1 MGDRTTST
9 TAADVI
15 KTIFRE
21 ELLRVAQGQL
31 LLHRFAVPEGI
42 PVGDGKTIQFARFL
56 RPAKTTSQK
65 TAGTLVAHDDGSII
79 GLTANKKNFS
89 LEIVEGT
96 FELDEDVV
104 LTAWPSSAQYQKIYA
119 NHMARSVE
127 YWLMNH
133 LVSEAMWWRIDKDA
147 TAQVFGTCD
156 TGSSATVFKDAVRTE
171 ADAFW
176 DKAQLSIYNPE
187 GAAYGESSQVTSWLT
202 ASDSGTVALTNALTT
217 ASKYQLCKLTAL
229 AAADKLTV
237 AALAELAF
245 RHEHLETPAVAGGSI
260 PVLIN
265 SFQHADIHTDSDWK
279 AYVQYDRSREVENW
293 KALRWFGFDIYVGS
307 EILRYDADGTQN
319 LTSGVVHAALSFGR
333 DSFASHNFGA
343 KGGHLQNVEWIPVK
357 DADSTNLTKS
367 RQWESWKKNCAGGV
381 LNSSFCQCLMTGA
394 TDQGFESLG

>member
-1 MGDRTTST
+1 MGRTTST

-21 ELLRVAQGQL
+21 KLLRMAQGQL

-56 RPAKTTSQK
+56 RPAKKKTLK
-65 TAGTLVAHDDGSII
+65 TAGTLVPAGDAGII
-79 GLTANKKNFS
+79 GLTANKKQFS

-104 LTAWPSSAQYQKIYA
+104 LTAWPNSKQYQAIYA

-133 LVSEAMWWRIDKDA
+133 LVSEAMWWRIDKLA
-147 TAQVFGTCD
+147 ASQVFGTC
-156 TGSSATVFKDAVRTE
+156 GASASATVFHDANRTE
-171 ADAFW
+171 ATDFW
-176 DKAQLSIYNPE
+176 NKAQLSIYNPE
-187 GAAYGESSQVTSWLT
+187 GPGYGESSQVTVWLDT
-202 ASDSGTVALTNALTT
+202 DRGTIALDNALTT
-217 ASKYQLCKLTAL
+217 ASKYQLCRLTGL
-229 AAADKLTV
+229 AAANKITV

-245 RHEHLETPAVAGGSI
+245 RHEHLETPPLTGGSYA
-260 PVLIN
+260 VLMN
-265 SFQHADIHTDSDWK
+265 AFQHSDIHTDADWK
-279 AYVQYDRSREVENW
+279 AYVQYDRSKEVENW
-293 KALRWFGFDIYVGS
+293 KALRWFGLDIYIGS

-319 LTSGVVHAALSFGR
+319 LTDGDVHAALSFGA
-333 DSFASHNFGA
+333 DAFASHNFGQ
-343 KGGHLQNVEWIPVK
+343 KGGHLRNVEWIPVK
-357 DADSTNLTKS
+357 DADAANLTKS

-381 LNSSFCQCLMTGA
+381 LNSAFVQCLMTGA